1 MWALVLCDCDLRPD
15 VPVSSARQCLDPTL
29 SAGFFLQHSP
39 QRADLDCQIAVLDSE
54 TGPRSFDK
62 RILRDQNP
70 WSADQRLKQGDV
82 ATARLFYERAADGGD
97 GPAALRLGNT
107 LDPNYLS
114 HWGVLGLQ
122 PDVAAAAKWY
132 RRARDLGEAAADLD
146 LAALPQQ

>member
-1 MWALVLCDCDLRPD
+1 MRAL
-15 VPVSSARQCLDPTL
+15 
-29 SAGFFLQHSP
+29 G
-39 QRADLDCQIAVLDSE
+39 
-54 TGPRSFDK
+54 
-62 RILRDQNP
+62 
-70 WSADQRLKQGDV
+70 DQRLKQGDV